1 MSAQP
6 TRPFGAPAG
15 AAYGIMGEF
24 ETPDALVLATRRA
37 YRAGYRNMDAYS
49 GFPVEG
55 LADALGVHRS
65 WVPTIVL
72 TCGILGGL
80 TGYFLQ
86 FLSMGVWY
94 PLNVGGR
101 PYNSVLSFV
110 PVTFELTILFA
121 ALSAVIAVIVLNR
134 LPQPY
139 HPVFN
144 VPAFAR
150 ASTDRFFLVVEVTD
164 PRYNAAQTRQFLRSV
179 GAREVFDVPD

>member
-6 TRPFGAPAG
+6 TRPFGAPPEAV
-15 AAYGIMGEF
+15 YGIMGEF
-24 ETPDALVLATRRA
+24 EAPDELVLATRRA

-49 GFPVEG
+49 PFPIEG
-55 LADALGVHRS
+55 LADALGMHRS

-86 FLSMGVWY
+86 LLSGGLWY
-94 PLNVGGR
+94 PLNIGGR

-121 ALSAVIAVIVLNR
+121 SLSAVIAVIVLNR

-144 VPAFAR
+144 VPAFVR
-150 ASTDRFFLVVEVTD
+150 ASTDRFFLAIEVTD
-164 PRYNAAQTRQFLRSV
+164 PLYNADQTRQFLRSV